1 MTSRQALL
9 VLVFVAVAAPV
20 MAAETAIPDAS
31 ASALR
36 ICVDPDHPPLSLNRA
51 GAQPGIDV
59 DVGRAIAT
67 RLDLKPRLVW
77 VDTTYGGRALRRS
90 LLAGQCDVFMG
101 LPVDA
106 AAETPGAL
114 ALTAPYYSTGYRLV
128 RAQDNSNKA
137 RTTTDLRQLRI
148 AVERQSGAQMR
159 LTKIGSHLVVY
170 GNQREVLDAVARGEV
185 DAGAV
190 WLSDVNGLLQGRA
203 LAIDAPA
210 DAAPEPPLRWNMAIG
225 VRRADVDLRTSVNRA
240 VGELLADGQ
249 IEAIFARYGLPFFP
263 PFTDQ

>member
-1 MTSRQALL
+1 
-9 VLVFVAVAAPV
+9 
-20 MAAETAIPDAS
+20 
-31 ASALR
+31 
-36 ICVDPDHPPLSLNRA
+36 
-51 GAQPGIDV
+51 
-59 DVGRAIAT
+59 
-67 RLDLKPRLVW
+67 
-77 VDTTYGGRALRRS
+77 
-90 LLAGQCDVFMG
+90 
-101 LPVDA
+101 
-106 AAETPGAL
+106 
-114 ALTAPYYSTGYRLV
+114 
-128 RAQDNSNKA
+128 
-137 RTTTDLRQLRI
+137 
-148 AVERQSGAQMR
+148 MR